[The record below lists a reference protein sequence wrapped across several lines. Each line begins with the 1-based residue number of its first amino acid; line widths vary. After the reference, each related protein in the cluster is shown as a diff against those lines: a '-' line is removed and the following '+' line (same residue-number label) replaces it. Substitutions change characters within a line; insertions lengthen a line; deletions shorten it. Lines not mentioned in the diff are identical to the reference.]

1 MSQSII
7 IYLILLIIYI
17 VIGFGTW
24 NALRALTILSGLSE
38 VKHMRIVTVCLWPLA
53 LIYMA
58 SS

>member
-1 MSQSII
+1 M

-17 VIGFGTW
+17 IIGVGTW

-38 VKHMRIVTVCLWPLA
+38 VKHMRIVTVCLWPVA